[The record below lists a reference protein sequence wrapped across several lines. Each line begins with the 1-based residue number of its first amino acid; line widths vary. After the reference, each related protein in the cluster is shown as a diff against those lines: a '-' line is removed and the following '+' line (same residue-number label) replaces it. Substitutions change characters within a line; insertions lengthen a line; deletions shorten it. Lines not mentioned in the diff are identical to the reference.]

1 MPKTLTVPFTGWE
14 SHELVRITRDLVGDQ
29 LVPSVLVFGREPIT
43 TTEVEFSGTI
53 IDTVWNKYD
62 RGVIVLTED
71 NRKFKVGGTNTT
83 SSIASQVCLFRDIP
97 IDFLGEPLTSNELA
111 SIISL
116 PYDNLMQVWA
126 SLSSRIKITLRIG
139 ELAQTMRRRFYT
151 RTPHR
156 LKEFDNILITSNAEY
171 LGKIPDHELV
181 YQMVEKFSKFIGVSD
196 NKFKV
201 DLSNILSLVDHPV
214 ILEPLCMLLED
225 EDPIVRREAA
235 LSFRSGE
242 ELLQVISSEKPELVS
257 MSIASVTNRLRK
269 DDDVEVRVYVT
280 EDLGYFADRNAV
292 QALIHALHNDDDE
305 HVRWASAVALA
316 RYEDPRETFIPL
328 MSALE
333 KDESV
338 LVQRSSMLGL
348 GRILAR
354 IRVEPMFVSNYAS
367 QLEKLKLL
375 LLERINLMEKQPAL
389 SSYAAYAIGE
399 LSKPTDKQ
407 IFSLIEALRPEIPFE
422 IRSNSTL
429 ALTRHFTSVLQS
441 KENTER
447 VIAYLEK
454 NLSME
459 RPTQYPPSAYF
470 DWFLE
475 YAGELLVKI
484 ESRELAA
491 QYYQKAAYVF
501 QHIPWRANYYAGIA
515 EYEFAEYWFRQGEI
529 PRVLASLEKSVKL
542 FEEIRSKQSDQETS
556 EKTKIGI
563 DFRVNMAEARK
574 SMILAI
580 SEWRAPFSSEE
591 NSQYIS
597 DMFNEAARRYYNV
610 LRAEIESEIGVSRS
624 EHKSLSKTEL
634 NLVRALTSLVSVGVK
649 IEQLSLSLLR
659 NNNDT
664 LLKQELGQ
672 ADTEINRFRTF
683 AGDTQSNS
691 LIDIANQ
698 LGSYLDAAYSE
709 TKSDIR
715 PLNAIM
721 GNFTWNVKQIFM
733 RSLPTPAVECRII
746 GPGQAVVRM
755 NLDGAISGSGTADN
769 PYLFPG
775 NKRLI
780 FKVLIDVVQRAKN
793 EQLIFRDHNSPPGF
807 SDRNWIVHVH
817 EGTFPIAVDYGV
829 FAPAESANC
838 FEFSLEF
845 RNSGCSDPIYSNRI
859 WVRIFDPLKEFLSSQ
874 EVVAQQIKSKEF
886 IIKNLEVE
894 IKHLEATLKD
904 KGTYSAAGKLRLQ
917 ELNEHLQQ
925 QRNELQQLK
934 SELTN

>member
-1 MPKTLTVPFTGWE
+1 
-14 SHELVRITRDLVGDQ
+14 
-29 LVPSVLVFGREPIT
+29 VFGREPIT

-71 NRKFKVGGTNTT
+71 HRKFKVGGTNTT
-83 SSIASQVCLFRDIP
+83 SSIASQVSLFRNVP
-97 IDFLGEPLTSNELA
+97 IDFWGEPLTGQEMTE
-111 SIISL
+111 IMSL
-116 PYDNLMQVWA
+116 SYEDLMQKWM
-126 SLSSRIKITLRIG
+126 SISSRVKLTLRIG

-156 LKEFDNILITSNAEY
+156 LKEFDNILINSNAEY
-171 LGKIPDHELV
+171 LEALPDHEV
-181 YQMVEKFSKFIGVSD
+181 IYQMVESFAKFIGISQS
-196 NKFKV
+196 KFKV
-201 DLSNILSLVDHPV
+201 DFCNILSLVDHPV
-214 ILEPLCMLLED
+214 ILEPLCLLLED
-225 EDPIVRREAA
+225 SDPLVRREAA

-257 MSIASVTNRLRK
+257 MSITTVTNRLRK
-269 DDDVEVRVYVT
+269 DDDAEVRVYVT
-280 EDLGYFADRNAV
+280 EDLGYFADKNAV
-292 QALIHALHNDDDE
+292 QALIHALQNDGDE

-328 MSALE
+328 TSALE
-333 KDESV
+333 KDKSI
-338 LVQRSSMLGL
+338 LVQRSAMLGL
-348 GRILAR
+348 GRLLAR

-367 QLEKLKLL
+367 QLEKLKIL
-375 LLERINLMEKQPAL
+375 LLERLNLMEKQPAL

-399 LSKPTDKQ
+399 LSKPTDEQ
-407 IFSLIEALRPEIPFE
+407 ISSLIDTLRPEIPFE

-429 ALTRHFTSVLQS
+429 ALTRHFTLVLQS
-441 KENTER
+441 KENTEH
-447 VIAYLEK
+447 VISFLEK

-459 RPTQYPPSAYF
+459 RPTNYPSSAYF

-484 ESRELAA
+484 EARELAA
-491 QYYQKAAYVF
+491 QYYQKAAFVF

-529 PRVLASLEKSVKL
+529 PRVLDALDRSVKL

-610 LRAEIESEIGVSRS
+610 LRAEIEFETGVSRS
-624 EHKSLSKTEL
+624 DHKSLSKAEL

-659 NNNDT
+659 NDDDV
-664 LLKQELGQ
+664 LLRQVLGQ
-672 ADTEINRFRTF
+672 VDTEINRFRTF
-683 AGDTQSNS
+683 ANDTQSNS
-691 LIDIANQ
+691 LIDISSH
-698 LGSYLDAAYSE
+698 LVKFLETAYAES
-709 TKSDIR
+709 KSDIR

-721 GNFTWNVKQIFM
+721 GNFTWNIKQIFM

-746 GPGQAVVRM
+746 GPGQAVVRI
-755 NLDGAISGSGTADN
+755 NLDGAISGTGIVDN

-793 EQLIFRDHNSPPGF
+793 EQLIFRDHNSPAGF

-829 FAPAESANC
+829 FVPAESANC

-845 RNSGCSDPIYSNRI
+845 RNSGCSDPIYSSRI
-859 WVRIFDPLKEFLSSQ
+859 WVRVFDPLKEFVSSQ
-874 EVVAQQIKSKEF
+874 EVVAQQIKSKEV
-886 IIKNLEVE
+886 IIKNLDDE
-894 IKHLEATLKD
+894 IKHLETTLKD
-904 KGTYSAAGKLRLQ
+904 KGAYSAAGKLRLQ
-917 ELNEHLQQ
+917 ELGEHLSQQ
-925 QRNELQQLK
+925 KIELQQLK